1 MGIRILRKED
11 LDFAAAVT
19 TAEGWYYT
27 PRELEVM
34 LRLDPEGSFI
44 FEDGE
49 PLGIATTV
57 TYGRTGVLGHL
68 VVSEKGR
75 GKNIGATLLSTAMDY
90 MEGRGAE
97 SMLLYSAVNAVKMY
111 ERKGFR
117 ALDEIKCMHLHIDAG
132 HRRSP
137 SADCPPMKRS
147 DIREVAEIDARLF
160 GDDRGPLIEV
170 LFEEGPANSFKIVR
184 DGRIEGF
191 IMARHDHDG
200 YDLGPWV
207 CTTGNPKDAE
217 DLFWTA
223 LSAMEDGT
231 IYMGSFY
238 KNEPALR
245 ITDHV
250 PTVRHWKI
258 PLMVR
263 GKGRYEGD
271 LDDLFGVA
279 AFELG

>member
-1 MGIRILRKED
+1 MGIRILRMED

-19 TAEGWYYT
+19 RAEGWYYT

-75 GKNIGATLLSTAMDY
+75 GKRIGSALLSAAIDY
-90 MEGRGAE
+90 MTGRNVE
-97 SMLLYSAVNAVKMY
+97 SMLLYSAADAVKMY

-117 ALDEIKCMHLHIDAG
+117 ALDDIKCMHLHLDAD
-132 HRRSP
+132 HRKTASP
-137 SADCPPMKRS
+137 GCRPMKRS
-147 DIREVAEIDARLF
+147 DVKEVAEIDERLF
-160 GDDRGPLIEV
+160 GDDRRPLIEV
-170 LFEEGPANSFKIVR
+170 LFEEGPKHSFKIER
-184 DGRIEGF
+184 DGRIEAF

-207 CTTGNPKDAE
+207 CTNGSPKDAE

-223 LSAMEDGT
+223 LSTMEDGT
-231 IYMGSFY
+231 VYMGSFF
-238 KNEPALR
+238 KNQPALR
-245 ITDHV
+245 ITDQV
-250 PTVRHWKI
+250 PMVRHWRI

-271 LDDLFGVA
+271 LDGLYGVA